1 MEQLRLWAVAQR
13 GPAFQIVFALVA
25 IILSIALRAYLD
37 PALPSG
43 FPYLTFFPAV
53 ILTGFFAGT
62 RAGAVVAIICGL
74 AAWYCF
80 LPPSYSFAVSP
91 QIQLALGFYVF
102 ISITELLLIHA
113 MRYALS
119 KLEVEKKRS
128 DSLAQANKMM
138 FHELQHRVSNNL
150 QVVAS
155 LLKMQRRNVADES
168 ARAALDVATARLHV
182 VASIQ
187 RQLHNPKRQSTDMG
201 QLMRDVLP
209 EVVSNLVLSD
219 RIVLDFDVEPVIVS
233 GDQATP
239 LALIIVELVS
249 NVVEHA
255 SRADGRTQLH
265 LTMRSRG
272 GQAIIIVQDDGTGMP
287 VDFTPEKSRS
297 LGLRVALQFTEQL
310 GGELT
315 FENIGGT
322 RATVTIPLESADG
335 KVPASVKTTKP

>member
-1 MEQLRLWAVAQR
+1 MEQLRLWAVAER
-13 GPAFQIVFALVA
+13 SPAYQIGFAFIA
-25 IILSIALRAYLD
+25 IVLSIALRHYLD
-37 PALPSG
+37 PALPPG

-53 ILTGFFAGT
+53 ILTGYFAGT
-62 RAGAVVAIICGL
+62 RAGIFVAVVCGL
-74 AAWYCF
+74 AAWYWF
-80 LPPSYSFAVSP
+80 LAPHDSFTVSFPSLV
-91 QIQLALGFYVF
+91 ALVFYMF
-102 ISITELLLIHA
+102 IATTELVLIHA

-119 KLEVEKKRS
+119 KLEIEKDRS
-128 DSLAQANKMM
+128 DTLAQANKTM

-155 LLKMQRRNVADES
+155 LLKMQRRNVVDEA
-168 ARAALDVATARLHV
+168 ARAALDVATARLQV

-209 EVVSNLVLSD
+209 EVVSNSALSD
-219 RIVLDFDVEPVIVS
+219 RMVLDFDVEPVVVT

-249 NVVEHA
+249 NAVEQA
-255 SRADGRTQLH
+255 ARNDADAVTHLH

-272 GQAIIIVQDDGTGMP
+272 GEALIIVQDDGKGLP
-287 VDFTPEKSRS
+287 ADFVPDKSRS

-310 GGELT
+310 GGKLV
-315 FENIGGT
+315 FERVNGT
-322 RATVTIPLESADG
+322 RVTLTIPLHAIDG
-335 KVPASVKTTKP
+335 R

>member
-1 MEQLRLWAVAQR
+1 MEQLRLWAVAER
-13 GPAFQIVFALVA
+13 SLAYQIVFAGLA
-25 IILSIALRAYLD
+25 ILISIALRAYLQ
-37 PALPSG
+37 PALPTG

-53 ILTGFFAGT
+53 ILTGYFAGT
-62 RAGAVVAIICGL
+62 RAGTVVAVVCGL
-74 AAWYCF
+74 AAWYWF
-80 LPPSYSFAVSP
+80 LAPEDSFAMSP
-91 QIQLALGFYVF
+91 PILLALGFYIF
-102 ISITELLLIHA
+102 ISTTELLLIHA

-119 KLEVEKKRS
+119 KLEIEKERS
-128 DSLAQANKMM
+128 DTLAQANKTM

-168 ARAALDVATARLHV
+168 ARAALDVASARLQV

-209 EVVSNLVLSD
+209 EVVSSSALSD
-219 RIVLDFDVEPVIVS
+219 RMVLDFDVEPVIVT

-249 NVVEHA
+249 NAVEHA
-255 SRADGRTQLH
+255 AREEAQTRLH

-272 GQAIIIVQDDGTGMP
+272 AEAIIIVQDDGKGLP
-287 VDFTPEKSRS
+287 PDFTPEKSRS

-310 GGELT
+310 GGTLV
-315 FENIGGT
+315 FETINGT
-322 RATVTIPLESADG
+322 RVTLTIPLELPDG
-335 KVPASVKTTKP
+335 R

>member
-13 GPAFQIVFALVA
+13 SPTYQICFALLA
-25 IILSIALRAYLD
+25 IVISIALRHYLD
-37 PALPSG
+37 PVLPPG

-53 ILTGFFAGT
+53 ILTGYFAGT
-62 RAGAVVAIICGL
+62 RAGVIVAVICGV
-74 AAWYCF
+74 AAWYWF
-80 LPPSYSFAVSP
+80 LAPQGSFAMSFQSAV
-91 QIQLALGFYVF
+91 ALLFYIF
-102 ISITELLLIHA
+102 IAATEIILIHA
-113 MRYALS
+113 MRYALTT
-119 KLEVEKKRS
+119 LEIERDRS
-128 DSLAQANKMM
+128 DTLAQANKTM

-155 LLKMQRRNVADES
+155 LLKMQRRNVTDEA
-168 ARAALDVATARLHV
+168 ARAALEVATARLQV

-209 EVVSNLVLSD
+209 EVVSNSALSD
-219 RIVLDFDVEPVIVS
+219 RMVLDFDVEPLIVT

-249 NVVEHA
+249 NAVEHA
-255 SRADGRTQLH
+255 AHAHSDAVTHLH

-272 GQAIIIVQDDGTGMP
+272 PQAEIIVQDDGKGLP
-287 VDFTPEKSRS
+287 ADFTPEKSRS

-310 GGELT
+310 GGKLV
-315 FENIGGT
+315 FERVNGT
-322 RATVTIPLESADG
+322 RVTLTIPLHPADG
-335 KVPASVKTTKP
+335 K